1 MSSQKI
7 KKPKICKCGH
17 LKRTHMKKPNS
28 VLKLTG
34 NCLNCPCTI
43 YQNRNR
49 PFKSDK
55 ALAIILPIF
64 FFVFVGLS
72 IILYFE
78 FQNMTEEEKNIN
90 AGITQGTFL
99 TLMFLVILLAMLFL
113 SSICLEQ
120 PILDYRGFKNRR
132 NYPIAEPTPD
142 Q

>member
-1 MSSQKI
+1 
-7 KKPKICKCGH
+7 
-17 LKRTHMKKPNS
+17 MKKPNS